1 VFPFLFATVL
11 SDPKTNLEILFR
23 LTEIVTEEV
32 LSTHTHTHTHTY
44 IYMLISE
51 AALFIHVGFLFK
63 FSQSISL
70 STVWI
75 HCFGIWN
82 HGSL

>member
-23 LTEIVTEEV
+23 LTEIVSEDV
-32 LSTHTHTHTHTY
+32 LSTHTHTH

-51 AALFIHVGFLFK
+51 AALLIHVGFLFK